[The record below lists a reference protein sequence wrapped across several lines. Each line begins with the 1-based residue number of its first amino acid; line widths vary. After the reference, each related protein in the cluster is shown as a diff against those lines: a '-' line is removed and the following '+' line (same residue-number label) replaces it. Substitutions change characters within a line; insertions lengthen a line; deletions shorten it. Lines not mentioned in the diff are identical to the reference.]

1 MWDTSEELQLLP
13 PGHEQQMQL
22 GFPRDLRV
30 GWSGHCGPADP
41 QQGMSG
47 LFRQNFTGEFEMDES
62 RKSQLEPDA
71 CSPHLPCLHDPAAW
85 PGAVGFGCDYQG
97 WVRSCAR
104 GHGARQRPGE
114 KLPSP
119 LPVCSIVIRHQ
130 LGLVSGLQTV
140 SSPGLSP
147 KALSSVSPQ
156 H

>member
-47 LFRQNFTGEFEMDES
+47 LFRQNFTGGFEMDES

-85 PGAVGFGCDYQG
+85 PRAVGFGCDYQG
-97 WVRSCAR
+97 WVSCAR

-119 LPVCSIVIRHQ
+119 LP
-130 LGLVSGLQTV
+130 
-140 SSPGLSP
+140 
-147 KALSSVSPQ
+147 AL
-156 H
+156 